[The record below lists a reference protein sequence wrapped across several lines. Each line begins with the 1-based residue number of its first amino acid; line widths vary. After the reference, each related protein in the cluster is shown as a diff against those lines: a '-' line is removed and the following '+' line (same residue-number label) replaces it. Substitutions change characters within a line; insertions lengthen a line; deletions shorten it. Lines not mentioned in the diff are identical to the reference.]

1 MPFHFREKNISGNE
15 GDAYEVKY
23 MLLKGTNREIGYKL
37 AQVADEKHS
46 LRKNADGNSSP
57 LIVGARKDY
66 FERNYPIH
74 LERMRGIADW
84 YGIPIENNTVDF
96 GSLYYQALDMGCS
109 DIYYPSSTTV
119 SDHGFLSRNMDFR
132 AHLGPKAYLME
143 VYPDEGYPSMYM
155 CNFDLLGCFDG
166 VNSEGLVV
174 ALNADDETTNDY
186 PWEATDR
193 ASVGLDVLNVPRLL
207 LDTCANVEE
216 AKRTLLMNKQYY
228 SQIPC
233 HFIIGDR
240 HGDSFVWEYSHTHN
254 REHIIKGGGSPQILT
269 NHLLFRRDT
278 KDYPADH
285 ETRMD
290 TYSRYL
296 KLLGALQENP
306 GKYTTAFIK
315 ETNTLVIAEEA
326 NSKNRTLWHGI
337 YDTHDRS
344 LEIDF
349 YVRDESDSTSE
360 DGRIIRSGYHR
371 FKIEV

>member
-1 MPFHFREKNISGNE
+1 MPFHFRERIISGGK
-15 GDAYEVKY
+15 GDAYEAKY
-23 MLLKGTNREIGYKL
+23 MLLKGKNREIGYKL
-37 AQVADEKHS
+37 AQVADERHG
-46 LRKNADGNSSP
+46 LRKNIDGSPTP
-57 LIVGARKDY
+57 LIISARRNY

-84 YGIPIENNTVDF
+84 YGMPLENNTVDF
-96 GSLYYQALDMGCS
+96 GSLYYQELDLGCS
-109 DIYYPSSTTV
+109 DIYYPSFTTV
-119 SDHGFLSRNMDFR
+119 SGHSVLSRNMDFR
-132 AHLGPKAYLME
+132 AHLGPRPYLME
-143 VYPDEGYPSMYM
+143 VYPHEGYPSLYM

-174 ALNADDETTNDY
+174 ALNADDETANDY

-216 AKRTLLMNKQYY
+216 AKRTLLVNKQYY

-254 REHIIKGGGSPQILT
+254 REHIIDSGGIPQILT
-269 NHLLFRRDT
+269 NHLLFRRDP
-278 KDYPADH
+278 KDYPGEH

-296 KLLGALQENP
+296 KLLGALQGNL

-315 ETNTLVIAEEA
+315 ETSALVFAEGA
-326 NSKNRTLWHGI
+326 SSNNRTLWHGI

-349 YVRDESDSTSE
+349 YVRDEPDSISE
-360 DGRIIRSGYHR
+360 DGRIIRSGYHK
-371 FKIEV
+371 FQLEV